1 MSQPRGRR
9 RWKGLVGVLVVMTAL
24 VAPGKAVAA
33 MVPVTVTI
41 DSVTSISA
49 FDVPTPG
56 DPGGIPDFYTRINIA
71 NGTWFQSGF
80 IANTAA
86 ITPGW
91 SFTKTVSRT
100 TTGGFTPIRI
110 EILDFNGSVISPD
123 LIDVD
128 PDACFDLLFGCS
140 TVSVNRP
147 PIDSSGLDLTL
158 DVRSGAFSP
167 AGGAGADATGTV
179 GSSTCAT
186 GASGAPFPELATV
199 CFTITI
205 GSSVPENLLVTKRA
219 DGNDG
224 LCSLADCSLRE
235 AIAAAEDKDTVVV
248 PDLGGPYDL
257 TYSDWNSTACVI
269 AQEHCDPGHL
279 KIDRAGMITIRGPDT
294 GATIRQTVPGVRVFD
309 VYPGAGVAMS
319 NLTLTGGEAGNNST
333 ALPSHI
339 HGGAI
344 HNHGTIKLV
353 NVTIT
358 GNHATST
365 TNFSVGGG
373 GAIYNAPS
381 AHAELTN
388 VTIVGNNA
396 SVRAGGIAG
405 TPVTLHNTLVADNTG
420 PDGNCQSSGS
430 PVEAD
435 GGGDLQFPGTSCGAT
450 IATATKSPVT
460 GPFDGVYELPP
471 GSEAIDRGV
480 GTSAPDCPPK
490 DEFGA
495 TRPLDGNGDGVDTCD
510 VGAVEYDPTGVGVV
524 HQPLS
529 SGQPGPVTLTFDN
542 VLTAG
547 ITTLVTS
554 STGLAPPHGFRAG
567 TPALYYSLS
576 TTALYTG
583 GIKVC
588 IDYTGRAFANE
599 PRLRLFHEDAGV
611 WQDETVSLDTAAHVI
626 CARVTS
632 LSPFAIFGENLAPTA
647 SITAPPA
654 GYTVTEGSGLVLQGS
669 GTDPDG
675 DSLTYSWTPA
685 TGLSSAS
692 VATPTFSQRDEG
704 TRTFTLVVSDGD
716 LSSAPASVLVTVVN
730 APPVVLVTAPASGA
744 FARAPATVGVTA
756 TFTDAGLDDLHT
768 CSVAWD
774 DGSAAEPGALSEVPG
789 SGTCSRAHT
798 FAAAGV
804 YTVKVTVA
812 DTAGNT
818 ATTTKQV
825 VIGAP
830 TAALSVSPTSGT
842 TPVAVTA
849 DASASSDPGGTPI
862 ASYTFDFGDGAVV
875 GPQPG
880 ATATHTYTTG
890 GTFTVKV
897 TVKDT
902 GNLTS
907 TATQQ
912 VVITKNLVSNSGF
925 ESGLTG
931 WNTSGSDPGITL
943 AQVTTASHSGA
954 ASASLTNTA
963 SVPASCLLNDSPN
976 WVLTTTA
983 ATYTGSLWVRADTP
997 GATLNL
1003 RFREF
1008 AGSALVGSALKQV
1021 TLTTSWQQ
1029 VSVSYT
1035 AAAGNTLD
1043 FNAYVPKAAPGPCF
1057 YADDV
1062 AITNG

>member
-1 MSQPRGRR
+1 VPQARGRR
-9 RWKGLVGVLVVMTAL
+9 YWRGLVGALVVASAL
-24 VAPGKAVAA
+24 VVPGRAVAS

-41 DSVTSISA
+41 DSVTSVSA

-56 DPGGIPDFYTRINIA
+56 DPGGIPDFFSRINIA

-91 SFTKTVSRT
+91 SFTKNVSRT

-110 EILDFNGSVISPD
+110 EILDFNGSIISPD

-128 PDACFDLLFGCS
+128 PWACFDLFFGCS
-140 TVSVNRP
+140 TAVINRP
-147 PIDSSGLDLTL
+147 PTDASGLDLTL
-158 DVRSGAFSP
+158 DVRSGAFTTV
-167 AGGAGADATGTV
+167 GTAGADATGTA
-179 GSSTCAT
+179 GSSTCVT
-186 GASGAPFPELATV
+186 GASGAPIPELATV

-205 GSSVPENLLVTKRA
+205 GSTEPENLLVTKRT

-235 AIAAAEDKDTVVV
+235 AIGAADTGDTVVV
-248 PDLGGPYDL
+248 PDLGGAYDL
-257 TYSDWNSTACVI
+257 TYSDWDPLACQL
-269 AQEHCDPGHL
+269 AQEHCEPGHL
-279 KIDRAGMITIRGPDT
+279 KIQKTGMITIRGPDT

-309 VYPGAGVAMS
+309 VYAGAGVAMS
-319 NLTLTGGEAGNNST
+319 NLTLTGGEAGDNST

-373 GAIYNAPS
+373 GAIYNAPN

-450 IATATKSPVT
+450 IATASKSPVT
-460 GPFDGVYELPP
+460 GPLDGVYELPP

-480 GTSAPDCPPK
+480 GTSAPACPAT

-495 TRPLDGNGDGVDTCD
+495 TRPIDGNGDGVATCD

-567 TPALYYSLS
+567 TPTLYYSLS

-611 WQDETVSLDTAAHVI
+611 WKDETVSLDTAANVI

-632 LSPFAIFGENLAPTA
+632 LSPFAIFGENLPPTA
-647 SITAPPA
+647 SITAPPG

-675 DSLTYSWTPA
+675 DPLTYSWTPA

-692 VATPTFSQRDEG
+692 VATPTFTQRDEG
-704 TRTFTLVVSDGD
+704 TRTFTLVVDDGE

-730 APPVVLVTAPASGA
+730 APPVVLVTAPTSGA

-756 TFTDAGLDDLHT
+756 TFTDAGLDDVHT

-774 DGSAAEPGALSEVPG
+774 DGSASEPGALPEVPG
-789 SGTCSRAHT
+789 SGTCTRSHT

-804 YTVKVTVA
+804 YTVNVTVA
-812 DTAGNT
+812 D
-818 ATTTKQV
+818 
-825 VIGAP
+825 
-830 TAALSVSPTSGT
+830 
-842 TPVAVTA
+842 
-849 DASASSDPGGTPI
+849 
-862 ASYTFDFGDGAVV
+862 GDGGVATASTLVV
-875 GPQPG
+875 VFDPAAGYASGGGAIDSPAGAYRAKPG
-880 ATATHTYTTG
+880 ATGRAGFAFVVRYEQDAN
-890 GTFTVKV
+890 VP
-897 TVKDT
+897 T
-902 GNLTS
+902 GNAGFMFGPAGASFEIKSFDWLVVTRAGAQFKGVGTLNGAGGFAFLVTAVDS
-907 TATQQ
+907 TADRFR
-912 VVITKNLVSNSGF
+912 IKIWNRG
-925 ESGLTG
+925 TG
-931 WNTSGSDPGITL
+931 AIVYDNVLDAAATDDLDTARPQAISSGSIT
-943 AQVTTASHSGA
+943 
-954 ASASLTNTA
+954 
-963 SVPASCLLNDSPN
+963 
-976 WVLTTTA
+976 
-983 ATYTGSLWVRADTP
+983 VRL
-997 GATLNL
+997 G
-1003 RFREF
+1003 R
-1008 AGSALVGSALKQV
+1008 
-1021 TLTTSWQQ
+1021 
-1029 VSVSYT
+1029 
-1035 AAAGNTLD
+1035 
-1043 FNAYVPKAAPGPCF
+1043 
-1057 YADDV
+1057 
-1062 AITNG
+1062 